1 MLLFISFISSDFQVF
16 FAILLVIV
24 LYKLIIN
31 WHEKSRKSVIYVSDN
46 CMECPFK
53 REVDLN
59 KNEVVYK
66 CSIDS
71 TSKSFDS
78 WKDMNSQCQF
88 GSKIEIN
95 IKKQ

>member
-1 MLLFISFISSDFQVF
+1 MLLFIDFISADFQVF

-24 LYKLIIN
+24 LYKSIIL
-31 WHEKSRKSVIYVSDN
+31 WHEKSKKSVIYLSDN
-46 CMECPFK
+46 CMECPFR
-53 REVDLN
+53 REVEVN
-59 KNEVVYK
+59 KNEIIYK
-66 CSIDS
+66 CSIDNPQ
-71 TSKSFDS
+71 KSFDS